1 LCLYLGI
8 EVVFLP
14 VGEPKRN
21 AVVER
26 INGLGVGQFWERKQF
41 RTLDEVVH
49 RIMHVNWKLWAC
61 HYTYFD
67 LTALYKGQ
75 RNNVLS
81 LRTKPF
87 VPSIGSSVQFGNAA
101 AKH

>member
-26 INGLGVGQFWERKQF
+26 INGLWVRQFWERHQF
-41 RTLDEVVH
+41 RTLDEVV
-49 RIMHVNWKLWAC
+49 
-61 HYTYFD
+61 
-67 LTALYKGQ
+67 Q
-75 RNNVLS
+75 RQGVFLDWYAHDY
-81 LRTKPF
+81 RP
-87 VPSIGSSVQFGNAA
+87 PS
-101 AKH
+101 